1 MVELEDGLYAV
12 NFVPYE
18 LGVHTVSVMYR
29 DVDIPGS
36 PFQFTVFFCLLFS
49 ITFLFTYC
57 RSSALISRERCAA
70 SRRWR
75 GNGNIRD
82 EGD

>member
-1 MVELEDGLYAV
+1 MQQKEVYDPKVSSLTGTTFSYASIFKVENAIVVELEDGLYAV

-36 PFQFTVFFCLLFS
+36 PFQFTVG
-49 ITFLFTYC
+49 Y
-57 RSSALISRERCAA
+57 
-70 SRRWR
+70 
-75 GNGNIRD
+75 
-82 EGD
+82 

>member
-36 PFQFTVFFCLLFS
+36 PFQFTVFF
-49 ITFLFTYC
+49 LFTFFHNIFVTYYS
-57 RSSALISRERCAA
+57 SSALISREKCAA
-70 SRRWR
+70 LARKRKYK
-75 GNGNIRD
+75 G
-82 EGD
+82 